1 MLLKKNTEYKIR
13 LAVKSFV
20 DYCASRDS
28 KDGFFSCKSPLTLS
42 FSFLPDIMLENYFS
56 KIIFKIMQLEKKKSC
71 IMKEGWVFGNA
82 NWFKQKNEKM
92 FFLFLEYSSVE
103 IFY

>member
-28 KDGFFSCKSPLTLS
+28 KDGFFFLLITSHS
-42 FSFLPDIMLENYFS
+42 FFFFSSRHNVGKLFFQNYF
-56 KIIFKIMQLEKKKSC
+56 QNYAAGEEEVLHN
-71 IMKEGWVFGNA
+71 EGRVGVW
-82 NWFKQKNEKM
+82 KC
-92 FFLFLEYSSVE
+92 
-103 IFY
+103 